1 MERHFCA
8 SFAVKAVSFQKTR
21 PVTLDDLREA
31 NSNGLDKKK
40 ERKEKEEEEGKK
52 KIRNYLVR
60 MDFIVIWPSIVSIL
74 WYAFPICR
82 VNSQTAAQLDVI
94 TAISLLPFPAALSR

>member
-1 MERHFCA
+1 MERHFCT
-8 SFAVKAVSFQKTR
+8 SFAVKTCLPDN
-21 PVTLDDLREA
+21 PVTLNDLHEA

-40 ERKEKEEEEGKK
+40 GEK